1 MGYTHY
7 WEHRAFTPEEWTRV
21 TAGAREAIAR
31 AQRRG
36 IALAGPDGSG
46 WPSVNSLNVAL
57 NGAGHGGCEPF
68 QLTRAGGRGFCKTE
82 RLPYD
87 AVVVAILRVA
97 ERTGALTWS
106 SDGTDADLEAGRL
119 MAEGIA

>member
-7 WEHRAFTPEEWTRV
+7 WEHRAFTPDDWSCV
-21 TAGAREAIAR
+21 TAGAREVITR
-31 AQRRG
+31 AEQRG

-46 WPSVNSLNVAL
+46 RPSVNDLNVAL
-57 NGAGHGGCEPF
+57 NGACQGGCEPF

-87 AVVVAILRVA
+87 AVVLAILCVA
-97 ERTGALTWS
+97 EKTGALAWS

-119 MAEGIA
+119 MAEGIT